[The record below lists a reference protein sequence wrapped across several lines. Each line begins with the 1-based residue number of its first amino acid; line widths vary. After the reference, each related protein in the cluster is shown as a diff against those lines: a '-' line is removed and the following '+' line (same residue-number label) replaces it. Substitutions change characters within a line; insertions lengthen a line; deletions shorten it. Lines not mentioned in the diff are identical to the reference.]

1 MSRLA
6 QAYSEAQR
14 GLLDVITDLRDAGA
28 DSKEEVRH
36 IIENIDGEINLLQE
50 LIDKEAK
57 K

>member
-6 QAYSEAQR
+6 QVYSEAQR

-36 IIENIDGEINLLQE
+36 IIDGEINLLQE